1 MALFLR
7 LFLISFIIFQLPLFA
22 GIKEAKKAYAQ
33 KQFQKAI
40 KLFSEY
46 SKESP
51 SDGEPYLFMGY
62 IYESQKDFPRSM
74 AMFRRAVELN
84 LNPKQRKTCYLK
96 IILFYNYHQGWDIVA
111 HYSNKF
117 LKLDPTNKLVSKMRD
132 RAYANK
138 GHDPGTL
145 SFAKP
150 DESKPK
156 KKKNSEETD
165 KPTEPKEKVKEP
177 NPEPKPE
184 ITYEKP
190 EKKTTKEEKKWELSL
205 KHFKEEDYTKADKIM
220 QELLTM
226 KPTNKNYLY
235 KAGIAKLRLGEY
247 QKAIQ
252 FFESSKKYANEND
265 SMLLYYINLNQGQAN
280 QKLGKTN
287 TAIQL
292 YKTAYTHNKSPVILP
307 VLTKLY
313 YESSLFED
321 TIKTAEEILKSDL
334 NHLEANMYKA
344 LAQIMLGKKTIGY
357 KNLLEFTKKINR
369 VHPDI
374 NTIPEKFHEGLLQT
388 GLFYSNRAK
397 YKIALKY
404 LTLVSSTKA
413 KSRRFNFSLG
423 KTYFYTRKF
432 ELAIVFLEKI
442 PEVSAA
448 NYLLAKYYASRNN
461 VVKSK
466 EYLQKAAT
474 KKEIYWLKPKVD
486 PYFIEIRK
494 SPEFISFIETK
505 GFTLPTKTEPLSV
518 KEVKNET
525 IEVPPQNSKE
535 TPKEPIVTQPTQEPN
550 TSIPSTH
557 VTNKTED

>member
-156 KKKNSEETD
+156 QKKNSEETD

-550 TSIPSTH
+550 TSIPSTP

>member
-138 GHDPGTL
+138 GNDPGTL

-150 DESKPK
+150 DESRPK
-156 KKKNSEETD
+156 QKKNSEETD

-374 NTIPEKFHEGLLQT
+374 NTVPEKFHEGLLQT

-432 ELAIVFLEKI
+432 ELAVVFLEKI

-550 TSIPSTH
+550 TSIPSTP